1 VSLAAVAR
9 IRSAALQNNLDRV
22 RQAAPGCRVMAV
34 VKANAYGH
42 GLEEV
47 SAALDSADAFA
58 VARIDEGIRLRK
70 SSPRKP
76 IVILNAWIDQ
86 QDVALAR
93 EHNLQLVV
101 HDQAQIELLASAPG
115 SRAQNAS
122 GLNIWLKVDT
132 GMGRLGIAP
141 GDVQESIKRLL
152 ACDAVAPDLRLMTH
166 LASADELDNSMTPEQ
181 ITCFADAIGQ
191 WAGDVSIANSA
202 ALLGWPETLS
212 AGSRLRY
219 EGQNWVRPGLMLYG
233 VSPFPQQSATE
244 LGLEPVMSLE
254 GRVISVRALT
264 RGSRVGY
271 GGDWQ
276 AARDS
281 VLGVIDVGYADGYP
295 WRLNGGTPVIVNGSV
310 APVVGRV
317 SMDMISVDLTDVP
330 GAIVGDRA
338 VLWGSDPDVADLAQR
353 AGTTPYELLT
363 GVGPRVT
370 RVYE

>member
-1 VSLAAVAR
+1 
-9 IRSAALQNNLDRV
+9 
-22 RQAAPGCRVMAV
+22 
-34 VKANAYGH
+34 
-42 GLEEV
+42 
-47 SAALDSADAFA
+47 
-58 VARIDEGIRLRK
+58 
-70 SSPRKP
+70 
-76 IVILNAWIDQ
+76 
-86 QDVALAR
+86 
-93 EHNLQLVV
+93 
-101 HDQAQIELLASAPG
+101 
-115 SRAQNAS
+115 
-122 GLNIWLKVDT
+122 
-132 GMGRLGIAP
+132 MGRLGIAP